1 MTPHAAPRAALREL
15 GHDAVSR
22 AQQQLRRLL
31 RVVVALRGGRAR
43 AKVVVEDLLGGG
55 GGGGG
60 MPNGYYGYV
69 ALEGWC
75 GSTVTTFT
83 LRSSGG
89 GACNVDLTLQ
99 ISILRSDAPSTL
111 PSHTRHTLVTNSS
124 HTRRTLAAHSSHT
137 RHTLVAHSSHTRL
150 TVSSSRLDHRPLDRP
165 RPRARSRRSRGA
177 PRRGRTTRRARTTTV
192 TSSIFRVTV
201 GWSTRGDARSSGG
214 GEIRRWCHTDCCR
227 RRHLSTGLPR
237 SGTGCGAGCHR

>member
-1 MTPHAAPRAALREL
+1 M
-15 GHDAVSR
+15 SR

-124 HTRRTLAAHSSHT
+124 HTRRTL
-137 RHTLVAHSSHTRL
+137 VAHASDCLVISTRPPPA
-150 TVSSSRLDHRPLDRP
+150 RPTSAAGKVKAI
-165 RPRARSRRSRGA
+165 ARSASPRSNH
-177 PRRGRTTRRARTTTV
+177 TSRAHDDGYFFHLPGDSGV
-192 TSSIFRVTV
+192 V
-201 GWSTRGDARSSGG
+201 DARRR
-214 GEIRRWCHTDCCR
+214 EILRRWGDPEVVPH
-227 RRHLSTGLPR
+227 
-237 SGTGCGAGCHR
+237 